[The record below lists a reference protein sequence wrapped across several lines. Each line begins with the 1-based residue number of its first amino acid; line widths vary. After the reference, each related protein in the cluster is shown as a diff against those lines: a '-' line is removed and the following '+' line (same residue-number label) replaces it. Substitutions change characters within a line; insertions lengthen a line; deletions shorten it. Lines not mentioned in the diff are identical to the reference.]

1 MTTTKETKETALVP
15 KTSSS
20 PLSPVS
26 SAAPPQKKLTD
37 GFGAEIAGLIHLSG
51 TIELTAKQEKAL
63 FSPVKEED
71 VEIRPDGLIYLPWM
85 EYVTRLKEAF
95 VMRWTLLP
103 EGLPKTGSGGNSIM
117 WGFWL
122 VIDGKP
128 YGFAIGEQAYY
139 PENKTMSWSD
149 ACEGAKSNALMRLCK
164 GIGISLELWRPSFI
178 KKWKVKYAKQAAV
191 KNKHGELETIWV
203 KNEPEKSPEEKQKEK
218 ATMPKEDEVIE
229 AKVVEKKAEETPKA
243 APKPEPTELDK
254 LKTEVFKLL
263 QTLVKNYNHEPGEL
277 IEKIK
282 ARVLNTQVGGRTVER
297 IPEDLNEKEAKII
310 RNALIKTVDAEE
322 AARREEEEKEGV
334 L

>member
-1 MTTTKETKETALVP
+1 MTTTKETAIVA
-15 KTSSS
+15 KTSSLPIS
-20 PLSPVS
+20 AAQV
-26 SAAPPQKKLTD
+26 AAPPQKKLTD

-51 TIELTAKQEKAL
+51 TIELTAKQEKTL
-63 FSPVKEED
+63 FGPVKEED
-71 VEIRPDGLIYLPWM
+71 IEIRPDGLIYLPWM

-95 VMRWTLLP
+95 GLRWTLLP

-178 KKWKVKYAKQAAV
+178 KKWKVKYAKQTVV
-191 KNKHGELETIWV
+191 KNRHGEPETIWV

-218 ATMPKEDEVIE
+218 ATMPKEGEIEEAEVV
-229 AKVVEKKAEETPKA
+229 KKKAEEKPKA
-243 APKPEPTELDK
+243 GPKSEPTELDK
-254 LKTEVFKLL
+254 LKAEVFQLL
-263 QTLVKNYNHEPGEL
+263 ETLVKNYNHEPGEL

-282 ARVLNTQVGGRTVER
+282 GRVKSAQVGGRSVER

-310 RNALIKTVDAEE
+310 RNALIKTVDGEE
-322 AARREEEEKEGV
+322 AARKEEEEKEGV